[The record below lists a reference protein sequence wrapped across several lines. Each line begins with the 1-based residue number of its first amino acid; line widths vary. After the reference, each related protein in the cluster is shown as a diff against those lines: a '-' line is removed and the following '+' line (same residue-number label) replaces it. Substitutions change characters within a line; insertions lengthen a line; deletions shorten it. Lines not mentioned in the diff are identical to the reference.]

1 MRGIK
6 KAAKA
11 IVSIT
16 MMAALFV
23 GGIGCG
29 DSSNND
35 QGVAFTFLGW
45 FADTT
50 GLIGITTAAIPLSGN
65 VESSDPETGFPGFTT
80 GPAYFAGLQN
90 NMTGQFIRVDRMHHE
105 YYVPGASTNPPDTS
119 VGVPVTLGPAPGAG
133 PENVDSSLPGSLDTV
148 GNVSY
153 AGAFL
158 LPANVREFMVINKN
172 QFPEPPFILV
182 VTSYASGVTSSGQR
196 FDSNRIEFEF
206 LVEPDVLITPT
217 PGTGTGPVEAD
228 QGAVAPEEEVF
239 E

>member
-1 MRGIK
+1 MRCIK

-16 MMAALFV
+16 MIGALLV

-29 DSSNND
+29 DSTSND

-50 GLIGITTAAIPLSGN
+50 GLVGVTTSAMPLSGN
-65 VESSDPETGFPGFTT
+65 VESSDPETGAPGFVS
-80 GPAYFAGLQN
+80 GPAFFAGLQN
-90 NMTGQFIRVDRMHHE
+90 NLTGQFIRVDRMHHE
-105 YYVPGASTNPPDTS
+105 YYVPGASTQPPDTS

-133 PENVDSSLPGSLDTV
+133 PEDVDSSLPSSFETV

-158 LPANVREFMVINKN
+158 VPANVREFIVLNKN

-182 VTSYASGVTSSGQR
+182 VTSYASGVTSAGLR
-196 FDSNRIEFEF
+196 YDSNRIEFEI

-217 PGTGTGPVEAD
+217 PGTDIGGVEAD
-228 QGAVAPEEEVF
+228 EGAVAPEDEVF